1 VSVAGRNLRPGRV
14 ALLGMLV
21 AVGLVLNL
29 VDRMIP
35 SPVPFA
41 RLGLANVVTLVA
53 LVAFGLPE
61 ALVVTGVR
69 VTVAALVVGTF
80 GGPAFLLAL
89 AGGLASALAMGALV
103 RTSMPPLGVVGVSL
117 VGAAVHNVTQL
128 AVVAALFVGAT
139 AATGLLPAA
148 LLVSA
153 PAGFATG
160 IVAWLVLNRLPLD
173 GDAAARRDL
182 KLRRESS

>member
-1 VSVAGRNLRPGRV
+1 MAARGIAPRRV

-21 AVGLVLNL
+21 GAGLVLHAIDRL
-29 VDRMIP
+29 VP

-53 LVAFGLPE
+53 LVALGLPE

-69 VTVAALVVGTF
+69 VIVGAVILGTF

-89 AGGLASALAMGALV
+89 SGGLASALVMGALV
-103 RTSMPPLGVVGVSL
+103 RWSIPPLGVVGVSL

-128 AVVAALFVGAT
+128 LVVGVLF
-139 AATGLLPAA
+139 TGLGAAARLAPAA

-153 PAGFATG
+153 PAGLATG
-160 IVAWLVLNRLPLD
+160 VVAWLVLNKLPLS
-173 GDAAARRDL
+173 GEAAARRDT
-182 KLRRESS
+182 KLRRGRA